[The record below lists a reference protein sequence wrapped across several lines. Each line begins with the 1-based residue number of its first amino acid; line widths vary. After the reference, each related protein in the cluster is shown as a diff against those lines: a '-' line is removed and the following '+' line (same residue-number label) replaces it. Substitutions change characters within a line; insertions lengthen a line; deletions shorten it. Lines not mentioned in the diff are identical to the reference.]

1 MIRTSLPHL
10 LSGLLL
16 AMLAATSRAD
26 NNEPSAYARPIVLPT
41 CCNTPDGLEILTDGS
56 LLLAAANFTD
66 DSSPGVIL
74 KITPDNRALPFYYP
88 AVHPESK
95 KIYPMGI
102 RAAKNGDLYV
112 ADCQALAIPKGASRL
127 LRIVVRDGKP
137 VDTQVVAQGFDMAN
151 GVAIHGGSVYLTDS
165 SIGARDDRTLSAVF
179 RFRLDEHGV
188 VMKRPLSE
196 DPHCVAVFETE
207 SQEIP
212 VGADGIA
219 FDSQGNLF
227 IANCGDAILHKLT
240 FDDRGKVSSNTKF
253 AQSRQMKSADGLFCD
268 HRTDT
273 IYVADILSNAIFTVA
288 ADGTV
293 RLLCRNGDSDGSDGS
308 MDAPSEAIV
317 RGSELIISNFD
328 RVFPGA
334 VNTESSMPCTL
345 SVFPLD
351 SSGR

>member
-1 MIRTSLPHL
+1 MTRTSLPQL
-10 LSGLLL
+10 FAGLFF
-16 AMLAATSRAD
+16 AALAATTRAED
-26 NNEPSAYARPIVLPT
+26 GPSVYAPPIILPA
-41 CCNTPDGLEILTDGS
+41 CCNTPDGLEVLPNGS
-56 LLLAAANFTD
+56 LLLAAPNFTD
-66 DSSPGVIL
+66 DSSPGVVL
-74 KITPDNRALPFYYP
+74 EITPDNRATPFYYP

-95 KIYPMGI
+95 KVYPMGI
-102 RAAKNGDLYV
+102 RAGRNGDLYV

-127 LRIVVRDGKP
+127 LRIVMRNGKP
-137 VDTQVVAQGFDMAN
+137 VDTQIVAQGFDMAN
-151 GVAIHGGSVYLTDS
+151 GVAIRGGHVYLTDS
-165 SIGARDDRTLSAVF
+165 SIGTRDDRTLSAVF
-179 RFRLDEHGV
+179 RFRLDERNV
-188 VMKRPLSE
+188 VMQSSLSE
-196 DPHCVAVFETE
+196 DPHCIAVFETE

-219 FDSQGNLF
+219 FDSRGNLF

-253 AQSRQMKSADGLFCD
+253 ARSSQMKSADGLFCD

-273 IYVADILSNAIFTVA
+273 IYVADILNNAIFTVL

-293 RLLCRNGDSDGSDGS
+293 RLLCKNGDSDGSDGS

-345 SVFPLD
+345 SVFPLKSD
-351 SSGR
+351 GQ